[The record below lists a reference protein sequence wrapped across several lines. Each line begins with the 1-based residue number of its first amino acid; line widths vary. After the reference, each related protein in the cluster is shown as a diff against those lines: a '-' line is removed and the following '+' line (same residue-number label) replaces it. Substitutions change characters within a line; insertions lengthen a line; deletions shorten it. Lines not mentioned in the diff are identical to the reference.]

1 MSFFKKG
8 IELFGKKTRDNFL
21 GNKQDECACCGASAD
36 ACSGIGDCFDAL
48 TDGIFAAWSDFYSN
62 SANAVYNGPDILIAH
77 DTGTPSYYYI
87 TPDEDLVGCLLEHPL
102 VDSVSLSFHRI
113 DGAIVSSNVID
124 GSEIT
129 FFNTDWK
136 GLISETYVITLSV
149 STIDCKSDYFISQ
162 NINYTPKIV

>member
-48 TDGIFAAWSDFYSN
+48 TDGIFAAWSDLYGN
-62 SANAVYNGPDILIAH
+62 SANLVYNGPDILIPQW
-77 DTGTPSYYYI
+77 TGTPVYYV
-87 TPDEDLVGCLLEHPL
+87 TPDEDLIGCLLEHPL

-129 FFNTDWK
+129 FFNADWK
-136 GLISETYVITLSV
+136 NLNIANYVVTLSV

-162 NINYTPKIV
+162 NIDYVR